1 MRRRKQVLESE
12 KQLLKKLK
20 SETLSALQNMDVFLD
35 DDTPEELIEAIR
47 EAYDEEAVG
56 GSGSSLGDVTTGQP
70 YRLSDSDDFPFGTYI
85 QNQTGKIITKHF
97 RISDDYQI
105 KQVPF
110 LSAVKEMGFQRI
122 YVREFYGHN
131 NYGASEV
138 WEKRNGAATTLI
150 NISNVIRKWNSRVKK
165 SFKDSIGVDV
175 QVYSNDESDLYNE
188 LVDKIIGMGK
198 RRKHESNNIA
208 LVIQTPRGY
217 QTTSFELPPQ
227 KLDIEL
233 GYGKAFRPVHEKI
246 VNTLNQKKGKG
257 LVLLHGTPGTG
268 KTHYL
273 KYIASK
279 IKDKKVLFIPPF
291 LADFITSP
299 EMTPFLIDNSNSVLF
314 IEDAERVITDRQTGG
329 ANGVSNI
336 LNITDGILSDIL
348 KIQIVATFNMDKAKI
363 DSALLR
369 KGRLIAEHK
378 FDALPV
384 EDANRLLEHL
394 GKEPIATKPM
404 TLTEI
409 YNIEEAE
416 YKSEDK
422 YSPIGFNTRY

>member
-1 MRRRKQVLESE
+1 MSKRIEVLEKE
-12 KQLLKKLK
+12 KQLIKL
-20 SETLSALQNMDVFLD
+20 LQSDVYLD
-35 DDTPEELIEAIR
+35 DDTPEELIEALR
-47 EAYDEEAVG
+47 ELHDNDEIVSER
-56 GSGSSLGDVTTGQP
+56 GSSLGDITTGQP

-85 QNQTGKIITKHF
+85 QNQTGKLITKHF

-105 KQVPF
+105 KQAPF
-110 LSAVKEMGFQRI
+110 ISAVKEMGFNRI

-138 WEKRNGAATTLI
+138 WEKRNDGVITLI
-150 NISNVIRKWNSRVKK
+150 NISNVIRKWNGRVKK
-165 SFKDSIGVDV
+165 TFKDSIGVDV
-175 QVYSNDESDLYNE
+175 QVYSNDESEIYTE
-188 LVDKIIGMGK
+188 LVEKIIAMGK
-198 RRKHESNNIA
+198 KRKHESNNIA

-217 QTTSFELPPQ
+217 DTTSFELPEQ

-233 GYGKAFRPVHEKI
+233 GYGRGFKPIHEKI
-246 VNTLNQKKGKG
+246 INTLNQKNGKG

-279 IKDKKVLFIPPF
+279 IKDKRVLFIPPY

-299 EMTPFLIDNSNSVLF
+299 EMTPFLIQNSNSILF
-314 IEDAERVITDRQTGG
+314 IEDAERVITDRNNGG

-378 FDALPV
+378 FDALPI
-384 EDANRLLEHL
+384 EDANNLLKHL
-394 GKEPIATKPM
+394 GKKYEATKPM

-409 YNIEEAE
+409 YNVEETE

-422 YSPIGFNTRY
+422 YSPIGFNNRY

>member
-1 MRRRKQVLESE
+1 MSRRKAVLDNE
-12 KQLLKKLK
+12 KRLIEKLK
-20 SETLSALQNMDVFLD
+20 DMAFDDLNLQIDE
-35 DDTPEELIEAIR
+35 DTPEDLLEAIR
-47 EAYDEEAVG
+47 EAYDDTTISN
-56 GSGSSLGDVTTGQP
+56 GSGDSASQTTTGQP
-70 YRLSDSDDFPFGTYI
+70 YRLSDSDDFPYGTYI
-85 QNQTGKIITKHF
+85 QNQTGKLITKHF

-105 KQVPF
+105 KQAPF
-110 LSAVKEMGFQRI
+110 FVVIKEMGFSRI

-138 WEKRNGAATTLI
+138 WEKKNGIATTLI
-150 NISNVIRKWNSRVKK
+150 SVSNVIRKWNDKVKK
-165 SFKDSIGVDV
+165 AFKDGIGVDV
-175 QVYSNDESDLYNE
+175 QVYSNDESEIYTE
-188 LVDKIIGMGK
+188 LVEKIIELGK

-217 QTTSFELPPQ
+217 DTTSFELPDQ

-233 GYGKAFRPVHEKI
+233 GYGKGFKPIHEKI
-246 VNTLNQKKGKG
+246 INTLNQKNGKG

-279 IKDKKVLFIPPF
+279 VRDKRVLFIPPY

-299 EMTPFLIDNSNSVLF
+299 EMTPFLIQNSNSILF
-314 IEDAERVITDRQTGG
+314 IEDAERVITDRNNGG

-378 FDALPV
+378 FDALPI
-384 EDANRLLEHL
+384 EDANNLIKHL
-394 GKEPIATKPM
+394 GKNYVTTKPM

-409 YNIEEAE
+409 YNLEETE

-422 YSPIGFNTRY
+422 YSPIGFNNRY

>member
-1 MRRRKQVLESE
+1 MNEQELRQAEEDLLETI
-12 KQLLKKLK
+12 K
-20 SETLSALQNMDVFLD
+20 ALEDSDV
-35 DDTPEELIEAIR
+35 PEEVIRAIR
-47 EAYDEEAVG
+47 NAENEAVAER
-56 GSGSSLGDVTTGQP
+56 GSGDLATGQP
-70 YRLSDSDDFPFGTYI
+70 YRLADSDDFPFGTYV
-85 QNQTGKIITKHF
+85 QNKTGRIVSKHF
-97 RISDDYQI
+97 RISDEFQI
-105 KQVPF
+105 KQEPF
-110 LSAVKEMGFQRI
+110 IDFVKEMGFNRI
-122 YVREFYGHN
+122 YVREYYGQS

-138 WEKRNGAATTLI
+138 WEKNIGGSITLI
-150 NISNVIRKWNSRVKK
+150 NISNIVRKWTKKVKK
-165 SFKDSIGVDV
+165 SFKDSLGLDI
-175 QVYSNDESDLYNE
+175 QIFSNDDSTLYTE
-188 LVDKIIGMGK
+188 LVDKIVGMSK
-198 RRKHESNNIA
+198 RRKYESNNIA

-217 QTTSFELPPQ
+217 STTSFELPNQ

-233 GYGKAFRPVHEKI
+233 GYGRAFKPVHEKI
-246 VNTLNQKKGKG
+246 ISHLNQKNGKG

-273 KYIASK
+273 KYLASK
-279 IKDKKVLFIPPF
+279 IKDKRVLFIPPF

-299 EMTPFLIDNSNSVLF
+299 EMTPFLIENSNSVLF
-314 IEDAERVITDRQTGG
+314 IEDAERVITDRNNGG

-348 KIQIVATFNMDKAKI
+348 NIQIVATFNMDKAKI

-384 EDANRLLEHL
+384 DDANNLLKHL
-394 GKEPIATKPM
+394 GKAHITDKPM

-422 YSPIGFNTRY
+422 YSPIGFKRY

>member
-1 MRRRKQVLESE
+1 MSKRQQVLENERKLIE
-12 KQLLKKLK
+12 K
-20 SETLSALQNMDVFLD
+20 LQSDMLDELNLELDGDV
-35 DDTPEELIEAIR
+35 PEELLDAIR
-47 EAYDEEAVG
+47 NAHDETVASG
-56 GSGSSLGDVTTGQP
+56 GSATNEVTTGQP
-70 YRLSDSDDFPFGTYI
+70 YRLSDSDDFPFGTYV
-85 QNQTGKIITKHF
+85 QNQTGRIVTKHF
-97 RISDDYQI
+97 RISDEYQI
-105 KQVPF
+105 KQSPF
-110 LSAVKEMGFQRI
+110 LAMVKDMGFNKI
-122 YVREFYGHN
+122 YVREYYGHN
-131 NYGASEV
+131 NYGATEV
-138 WEKRNGAATTLI
+138 WEKRTGGAVTLI
-150 NISNVIRKWNSRVKK
+150 NISNVIRKWTAKVKK
-165 SFKDSIGVDV
+165 SFKDSVGVDV
-175 QVYSNDESDLYNE
+175 QVFSNDESQLYTE
-188 LVDKIIGMGK
+188 LVEKIIGLGK
-198 RRKHESNNIA
+198 KRKHESNNIA

-217 QTTSFELPPQ
+217 DTTSFELPDQ

-233 GYGKAFRPVHEKI
+233 GYGKAFKPIHEKI
-246 VNTLNQKKGKG
+246 INTLNKPNGKG

-279 IKDKKVLFIPPF
+279 IKDKRVLFIPPF

-299 EMTPFLIDNSNSVLF
+299 EMTPFLIQNSNSILF
-314 IEDAERVITDRQTGG
+314 IEDAERVITDRNNGG

-384 EDANRLLEHL
+384 DDANNLIKHL
-394 GKEPIATKPM
+394 GKDHVATKPM

-409 YNIEEAE
+409 YNLEEAE

-422 YSPIGFNTRY
+422 YSPIGFNRY

>member
-1 MRRRKQVLESE
+1 MLKDKELARILESE
-12 KQLLKKLK
+12 I
-20 SETLSALQNMDVFLD
+20 MLD

-47 EAYDEEAVG
+47 EAYNDEAVSH
-56 GSGSSLGDVTTGQP
+56 SGSSLGDVTTGQP

-85 QNQTGKIITKHF
+85 QNQTGNIITKHF

-105 KQVPF
+105 KQAPF
-110 LSAVKEMGFQRI
+110 FEVVKEMGFNRI

-138 WEKRNGAATTLI
+138 WERKNGSVTTLI
-150 NISNVIRKWNSRVKK
+150 NISNVIRKWNGKVKK

-175 QVYSNDESDLYNE
+175 QVYSNDESKLYTE
-188 LVDKIIGMGK
+188 LVEKIIGLGK

-217 QTTSFELPPQ
+217 DTTSFELPDQ

-233 GYGKAFRPVHEKI
+233 GYGKGFKPIHEKI
-246 VNTLNQKKGKG
+246 ISTLNKKNGKG

-273 KYIASK
+273 KYLASK
-279 IKDKKVLFIPPF
+279 IKDKKVLFIPPY

-299 EMTPFLIDNSNSVLF
+299 EMTPFLIQNSNSVLF
-314 IEDAERVITDRQTGG
+314 IEDAERVITDRNNGG

-378 FDALPV
+378 FDALPID
-384 EDANRLLEHL
+384 DANNLLKHL
-394 GKEPIATKPM
+394 GKRHVTNKPM

-422 YSPIGFNTRY
+422 YSPIGFNRY

>member
-1 MRRRKQVLESE
+1 
-12 KQLLKKLK
+12 
-20 SETLSALQNMDVFLD
+20 
-35 DDTPEELIEAIR
+35 
-47 EAYDEEAVG
+47 
-56 GSGSSLGDVTTGQP
+56 
-70 YRLSDSDDFPFGTYI
+70 
-85 QNQTGKIITKHF
+85 
-97 RISDDYQI
+97 
-105 KQVPF
+105 
-110 LSAVKEMGFQRI
+110 
-122 YVREFYGHN
+122 
-131 NYGASEV
+131 
-138 WEKRNGAATTLI
+138 
-150 NISNVIRKWNSRVKK
+150 
-165 SFKDSIGVDV
+165 
-175 QVYSNDESDLYNE
+175 
-188 LVDKIIGMGK
+188 MGK

-208 LVIQTPRGY
+208 LVIQTQRGY
-217 QTTSFELPPQ
+217 DTTTFELPDQ

-233 GYGKAFRPVHEKI
+233 GYGKGFKPIHEKI
-246 VNTLNQKKGKG
+246 INTLNQKDGKG

-279 IKDKKVLFIPPF
+279 IKDKRVLFIPPY

-299 EMTPFLIDNSNSVLF
+299 EMTPFLIQNSNSILF
-314 IEDAERVITDRQTGG
+314 IEDAERVITDRNNGG

-378 FDALPV
+378 FDALPID
-384 EDANRLLEHL
+384 DANNLIKHL
-394 GKEPIATKPM
+394 GKDHVATKPM

-409 YNIEEAE
+409 YNLEETE

-422 YSPIGFNTRY
+422 YSPIGFNRY